1 MYSFV
6 TQIAE
11 NFKIS
16 EKKDTAEDDDILLGE
31 YFPNFIWVIRDF
43 CLQLNID
50 GKDVTSDDYLEKAL
64 DLKKGC
70 HYH

>member
-16 EKKDTAEDDDILLGE
+16 ENKDTAEEDDAILGK

-50 GKDVTSDDYLEKAL
+50 GEEITSDDYLESAL
-64 DLKKGC
+64 GLKKGC